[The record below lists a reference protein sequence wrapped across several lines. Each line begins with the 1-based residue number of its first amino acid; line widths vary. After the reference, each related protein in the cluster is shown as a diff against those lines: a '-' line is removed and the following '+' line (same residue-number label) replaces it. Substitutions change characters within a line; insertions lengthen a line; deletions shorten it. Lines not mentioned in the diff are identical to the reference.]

1 MYGLNRSLGV
11 TVHSIDEKILRPL
24 KSVASE
30 IYSYAA
36 FNVTASGEF
45 SSKRSGEGLSRI
57 ADDQQDLL
65 PGFQIQLVDQDD
77 FDAGFKLTDV
87 LIFGDHYQDDGGSV
101 LNMMRALHALK
112 SCYGSIPLHAR
123 QSFPT
128 IFVRPDLDIIDDL
141 DIVLDAS
148 VDNEADPLGIVPT
161 SSTTLTL
168 SIGDALA
175 GVLMSIKGFNKNDFA
190 RYHPSGSLGKR
201 LLLTVENIMQQI
213 SNVAVVNMTDKL
225 RKVVIAMTE
234 KPNGAAIVKCKNDE
248 FGLITDGDL
257 RRCLAEG
264 EDIDLLD
271 AEKIMTNDPVS
282 ISSNSSVDN
291 ALKLMEDRRSQIS
304 VLPVVSIENG
314 ECLGLIR
321 LHDIY
326 QTRLL

>member
-1 MYGLNRSLGV
+1 MSN
-11 TVHSIDEKILRPL
+11 
-24 KSVASE
+24 
-30 IYSYAA
+30 
-36 FNVTASGEF
+36 
-45 SSKRSGEGLSRI
+45 
-57 ADDQQDLL
+57 QDLKIIAASIL
-65 PGFQIQLVDQDD
+65 KTEANELLQAADRTSESIVD
-77 FDAGFKLTDV
+77 AAKLIDNHNGKV
-87 LIFGDHYQDDGGSV
+87 MICGLGKSGLIAQKIAATFCSV
-101 LNMMRALHALK
+101 GRKAVFLHAVDALHGDLGIFEA
-112 SCYGSIPLHAR
+112 GD
-123 QSFPT
+123 PT
-128 IFVRPDLDIIDDL
+128 IVISKSGSTEEIVRLIPILKEFESPLIGIVGNMNSSIIDDL

-148 VDNEADPLGIVPT
+148 VDSEADPLGIVPT

-201 LLLTVENIMQQI
+201 LLLTVENIMQRI

-271 AEKIMTNDPVS
+271 AEKIMTTDPVS

-304 VLPVVSIENG
+304 VLPVVSEENG

>member
-1 MYGLNRSLGV
+1 MSN
-11 TVHSIDEKILRPL
+11 
-24 KSVASE
+24 
-30 IYSYAA
+30 
-36 FNVTASGEF
+36 
-45 SSKRSGEGLSRI
+45 
-57 ADDQQDLL
+57 QDLKIIAASIL
-65 PGFQIQLVDQDD
+65 KTEANELLQAADRVSESIVD
-77 FDAGFKLTDV
+77 AAKLIDNHNGKV
-87 LIFGDHYQDDGGSV
+87 MICGLGKSGLIAQKIAATFCSV
-101 LNMMRALHALK
+101 GRKAVFLHAVDALHGDLGIFEA
-112 SCYGSIPLHAR
+112 GD
-123 QSFPT
+123 PT
-128 IFVRPDLDIIDDL
+128 IVISKSGSTEEIVRLIPILKEFESPLIGIVGNMNSSIIDDL

-175 GVLMSIKGFNKNDFA
+175 GVLMSVKGFNKNDFA
-190 RYHPSGSLGKR
+190 RFHPSGSLGKR
-201 LLLTVENIMQQI
+201 LLLTVENIMQHI

-234 KPNGAAIVKCKNDE
+234 KPNGAAIVKCKNDG

-271 AEKIMTNDPVS
+271 AEKIMTTDPVS

>member
-1 MYGLNRSLGV
+1 MSN
-11 TVHSIDEKILRPL
+11 
-24 KSVASE
+24 
-30 IYSYAA
+30 
-36 FNVTASGEF
+36 
-45 SSKRSGEGLSRI
+45 
-57 ADDQQDLL
+57 QDLKIIAASIL
-65 PGFQIQLVDQDD
+65 KTEANELLQAADRTSESIVD
-77 FDAGFKLTDV
+77 AAKLIDNHNGKV
-87 LIFGDHYQDDGGSV
+87 MICGLGKSGLIAQKIAATFCSV
-101 LNMMRALHALK
+101 GRKAVFLHAVDALHGDLGIFEA
-112 SCYGSIPLHAR
+112 GD
-123 QSFPT
+123 PT
-128 IFVRPDLDIIDDL
+128 IVISKSGSTEEIVRLIPILKEFESPLIGIVGNMNSSIIDDL
-141 DIVLDAS
+141 DIAIDAS

-201 LLLTVENIMQQI
+201 LLLTVENIMQRI

-234 KPNGAAIVKCKNDE
+234 KPNGAAIVKCKNDG

-271 AEKIMTNDPVS
+271 AQKIMTTDPVS

-304 VLPVVSIENG
+304 VLPVVSEENG

>member
-1 MYGLNRSLGV
+1 MSN
-11 TVHSIDEKILRPL
+11 
-24 KSVASE
+24 
-30 IYSYAA
+30 
-36 FNVTASGEF
+36 
-45 SSKRSGEGLSRI
+45 
-57 ADDQQDLL
+57 QDLKIIAASIL
-65 PGFQIQLVDQDD
+65 KTEANELLQAANRVSESIVDAAKLIDNHNGKVMICGLGKSGLIAQKIAATFCSVGRKAVFLHAVDALHGD
-77 FDAGFKLTDV
+77 LGIFDAGD
-87 LIFGDHYQDDGGSV
+87 
-101 LNMMRALHALK
+101 
-112 SCYGSIPLHAR
+112 
-123 QSFPT
+123 PT
-128 IFVRPDLDIIDDL
+128 IVISKSGSTEEIVRLIPILKEFESPLIGIVGNMNSSIIDDL

-175 GVLMSIKGFNKNDFA
+175 GVLMSVKGFNKNDFA
-190 RYHPSGSLGKR
+190 RYHPSGTLGKR
-201 LLLTVENIMQQI
+201 LLLTVENIMQHI

-234 KPNGAAIVKCKNDE
+234 KPNGAAIVKCKNDG

-264 EDIDLLD
+264 EDIDRLD
-271 AEKIMTNDPVS
+271 AERIMTTDPVS
-282 ISSNSSVDN
+282 ISSNSSIDN

-304 VLPVVSIENG
+304 VLPVVSEENG

>member
-1 MYGLNRSLGV
+1 MICGLGKSGLIAQKIAA
-11 TVHSIDEKILRPL
+11 TFCSIGRKAVFLH
-24 KSVASE
+24 A
-30 IYSYAA
+30 
-36 FNVTASGEF
+36 
-45 SSKRSGEGLSRI
+45 
-57 ADDQQDLL
+57 
-65 PGFQIQLVDQDD
+65 VD
-77 FDAGFKLTDV
+77 
-87 LIFGDHYQDDGGSV
+87 
-101 LNMMRALHALK
+101 ALHGDLGIFEA
-112 SCYGSIPLHAR
+112 GD
-123 QSFPT
+123 PT
-128 IFVRPDLDIIDDL
+128 IVISKSGSTEEIVRLIPILKEFESPLIGIVGNMNSSIIDDL
-141 DIVLDAS
+141 NIVLDAS

-175 GVLMSIKGFNKNDFA
+175 GVLMSVKGFNKNDFA
-190 RYHPSGSLGKR
+190 RFHPSGSLGKR
-201 LLLTVENIMQQI
+201 LLLTVENIMQHI

-234 KPNGAAIVKCKNDE
+234 KPNGAAIVKCKNDG

-271 AEKIMTNDPVS
+271 AERIMTTDPVS

-291 ALKLMEDRRSQIS
+291 ALKLMEDRTSQIS
-304 VLPVVSIENG
+304 VLPVVSEENG

>member
-1 MYGLNRSLGV
+1 MSN
-11 TVHSIDEKILRPL
+11 
-24 KSVASE
+24 
-30 IYSYAA
+30 
-36 FNVTASGEF
+36 
-45 SSKRSGEGLSRI
+45 
-57 ADDQQDLL
+57 QDLKIIAASIFKTEANEL
-65 PGFQIQLVDQDD
+65 LQAADRVSESIVD
-77 FDAGFKLTDV
+77 AAKLIDNHNGKV
-87 LIFGDHYQDDGGSV
+87 MICGLGKSGLIAQKIAATFCSV
-101 LNMMRALHALK
+101 GRKAVFLHAVDALHGDLGIFEA
-112 SCYGSIPLHAR
+112 GD
-123 QSFPT
+123 PT
-128 IFVRPDLDIIDDL
+128 IVISKSGSTEEIVRLIPILKEFESPLIGIVGNMNSSIIDDL

-175 GVLMSIKGFNKNDFA
+175 GVLMSVKGFNKNDFA
-190 RYHPSGSLGKR
+190 RFHPSGSLGKR
-201 LLLTVENIMQQI
+201 LLLTVEKIMQHI

-234 KPNGAAIVKCKNDE
+234 KPNGAAIVKCKNDG

-271 AEKIMTNDPVS
+271 AERIMTTDPVS
-282 ISSNSSVDN
+282 ISPNSSVDS

-304 VLPVVSIENG
+304 VLPVVSEENG

>member
-1 MYGLNRSLGV
+1 MSN
-11 TVHSIDEKILRPL
+11 
-24 KSVASE
+24 
-30 IYSYAA
+30 
-36 FNVTASGEF
+36 
-45 SSKRSGEGLSRI
+45 
-57 ADDQQDLL
+57 QDLKIIAASIL
-65 PGFQIQLVDQDD
+65 KTEANELLQAADRVSESIVD
-77 FDAGFKLTDV
+77 AAKLIDNHNGKV
-87 LIFGDHYQDDGGSV
+87 MICGLGKSGLIAQKIAATFCSIGRKAVFLHAVD
-101 LNMMRALHALK
+101 ALHGDLGIFEA
-112 SCYGSIPLHAR
+112 GD
-123 QSFPT
+123 PT
-128 IFVRPDLDIIDDL
+128 IVISKSGSTEEIVRLIPILKEFESPLIGIVGNMNSSIIDDL

-175 GVLMSIKGFNKNDFA
+175 GVLMSVKGFNKNDFA

-201 LLLTVENIMQQI
+201 LLLTVENIMQHI

-234 KPNGAAIVKCKNDE
+234 KPNGAAIVKCKNDG

-271 AEKIMTNDPVS
+271 AERIMTTDPVS

-304 VLPVVSIENG
+304 VLPVVSEENG

>member
-1 MYGLNRSLGV
+1 MSN
-11 TVHSIDEKILRPL
+11 
-24 KSVASE
+24 
-30 IYSYAA
+30 
-36 FNVTASGEF
+36 
-45 SSKRSGEGLSRI
+45 
-57 ADDQQDLL
+57 QDLKIIAASIL
-65 PGFQIQLVDQDD
+65 KTEANELLQAADRTSESIVD
-77 FDAGFKLTDV
+77 AAKLIDNHNGKV
-87 LIFGDHYQDDGGSV
+87 MICGLGKSGLIAQKIAATFCSV
-101 LNMMRALHALK
+101 GRKAVFLHAVDALHGDLGIFEA
-112 SCYGSIPLHAR
+112 GD
-123 QSFPT
+123 PT
-128 IFVRPDLDIIDDL
+128 IVISKSGSTEEIVRLIPILKEFESPLIGIVGNMNSSIIDDL

-148 VDNEADPLGIVPT
+148 VDSEADPLGIVPT

-271 AEKIMTNDPVS
+271 AEKIMTTDPVS

-304 VLPVVSIENG
+304 VLPVVSEENG

>member
-1 MYGLNRSLGV
+1 MSN
-11 TVHSIDEKILRPL
+11 
-24 KSVASE
+24 
-30 IYSYAA
+30 
-36 FNVTASGEF
+36 
-45 SSKRSGEGLSRI
+45 
-57 ADDQQDLL
+57 QDLKIIAASIL
-65 PGFQIQLVDQDD
+65 KTEANELLQAADRVSESIVD
-77 FDAGFKLTDV
+77 AAKLIDNHNGKV
-87 LIFGDHYQDDGGSV
+87 MICGLGKSGLIAQKIAATFCSIGRKAVFLHAVD
-101 LNMMRALHALK
+101 ALHGDLGIFEA
-112 SCYGSIPLHAR
+112 GD
-123 QSFPT
+123 PT
-128 IFVRPDLDIIDDL
+128 IVISKSGSTEEIVRLIPILKEFESPLIGIVGNMNSSIIDDL

-175 GVLMSIKGFNKNDFA
+175 GVLMSVKGFNKNDFA
-190 RYHPSGSLGKR
+190 RFHPSGSLGKR
-201 LLLTVENIMQQI
+201 LLLTVENIMQHI

-234 KPNGAAIVKCKNDE
+234 KPNGAAIVKCKNDG

-271 AEKIMTNDPVS
+271 AERIMTTDPVS

-304 VLPVVSIENG
+304 VLPVVSEENG

>member
-1 MYGLNRSLGV
+1 MSN
-11 TVHSIDEKILRPL
+11 
-24 KSVASE
+24 
-30 IYSYAA
+30 
-36 FNVTASGEF
+36 
-45 SSKRSGEGLSRI
+45 
-57 ADDQQDLL
+57 QDLKIIAASIL
-65 PGFQIQLVDQDD
+65 KTEANELLQAADRVSESIVD
-77 FDAGFKLTDV
+77 AAKLIDNHNGKV
-87 LIFGDHYQDDGGSV
+87 MICGLGKSGLIAQKIAATFCSIGRKAVFLHAVD
-101 LNMMRALHALK
+101 ALHGDLGIFEA
-112 SCYGSIPLHAR
+112 GD
-123 QSFPT
+123 PT
-128 IFVRPDLDIIDDL
+128 IVISKSGSTEEIVRLIPILKEFESPLIGIVGNMNSSIIDDL

-175 GVLMSIKGFNKNDFA
+175 GVLMSVKGFNKNDFA
-190 RYHPSGSLGKR
+190 RYHPSGSLVKR
-201 LLLTVENIMQQI
+201 VILTVVNIMQRI

-234 KPNGAAIVKCKNDE
+234 KPNGAAIVKCKNDG

-271 AEKIMTNDPVS
+271 AERIMTTDPVS
-282 ISSNSSVDN
+282 ISSNSSVDS

-304 VLPVVSIENG
+304 VLPVVSEENG

-326 QTRLL
+326 QTKLL

>member
-1 MYGLNRSLGV
+1 MSN
-11 TVHSIDEKILRPL
+11 
-24 KSVASE
+24 
-30 IYSYAA
+30 
-36 FNVTASGEF
+36 
-45 SSKRSGEGLSRI
+45 
-57 ADDQQDLL
+57 QDLKIIAASIL
-65 PGFQIQLVDQDD
+65 KTEANELLQAADRVSESIVDAAKLIDNHNGKVMICGLGKSGLIAQKIAATFCSVGRKAVFLHAVDALHGD
-77 FDAGFKLTDV
+77 LGIFDAGD
-87 LIFGDHYQDDGGSV
+87 
-101 LNMMRALHALK
+101 
-112 SCYGSIPLHAR
+112 
-123 QSFPT
+123 PT
-128 IFVRPDLDIIDDL
+128 IVISKSGSTEEIVRLIPILKEFESPLIGIVGNMNSSIIDDL

-175 GVLMSIKGFNKNDFA
+175 GVLMSVKGFNKNDFA

-201 LLLTVENIMQQI
+201 LLLTVENIMQHI

-234 KPNGAAIVKCKNDE
+234 KPNGAAIVKCKNDG

-271 AEKIMTNDPVS
+271 AEKIMTTDPVS

-304 VLPVVSIENG
+304 VLPVVSEENG

>member
-1 MYGLNRSLGV
+1 MSN
-11 TVHSIDEKILRPL
+11 
-24 KSVASE
+24 
-30 IYSYAA
+30 
-36 FNVTASGEF
+36 
-45 SSKRSGEGLSRI
+45 
-57 ADDQQDLL
+57 QDLKIIAASIL
-65 PGFQIQLVDQDD
+65 KTEANELLQAADRVSESIVD
-77 FDAGFKLTDV
+77 AAKLIDNHNGKV
-87 LIFGDHYQDDGGSV
+87 MICGLGKSGLIAQKIAATFCSIGRKAVFLHAVD
-101 LNMMRALHALK
+101 ALHGDLGIFEA
-112 SCYGSIPLHAR
+112 GD
-123 QSFPT
+123 PT
-128 IFVRPDLDIIDDL
+128 IVISKSGSTEEIVRLIPILKEFESPLIGIVGNMNSSIIDDL

-175 GVLMSIKGFNKNDFA
+175 GVLMSVKGFNKNDFA
-190 RYHPSGSLGKR
+190 RFHPSGSLGKR
-201 LLLTVENIMQQI
+201 LLLTVENIMQHI

-234 KPNGAAIVKCKNDE
+234 KPNGAAIVKCKNDG

-271 AEKIMTNDPVS
+271 AERIMTTDPVS

>member
-1 MYGLNRSLGV
+1 MSN
-11 TVHSIDEKILRPL
+11 
-24 KSVASE
+24 
-30 IYSYAA
+30 
-36 FNVTASGEF
+36 
-45 SSKRSGEGLSRI
+45 
-57 ADDQQDLL
+57 QDLKIIAASIL
-65 PGFQIQLVDQDD
+65 KTEANELLQAADRVSESIVD
-77 FDAGFKLTDV
+77 AAKLIDNHNGKV
-87 LIFGDHYQDDGGSV
+87 MICGLGKSGLIAQKIAATFCSIGRKAVFLHAVD
-101 LNMMRALHALK
+101 ALHGDLGIFEA
-112 SCYGSIPLHAR
+112 GD
-123 QSFPT
+123 PT
-128 IFVRPDLDIIDDL
+128 IVISKSGSTEEIVRLIPILKEFESPLIGIVGNMNSSIIDDL

-175 GVLMSIKGFNKNDFA
+175 GVLMSVKGFNKNDFA

-201 LLLTVENIMQQI
+201 LLLTVENIMQHI

-234 KPNGAAIVKCKNDE
+234 KPNGAAIVKCKNDG

-271 AEKIMTNDPVS
+271 AEKIMTTDPVS

-304 VLPVVSIENG
+304 VLPVVSEENG

>member
-1 MYGLNRSLGV
+1 MN
-11 TVHSIDEKILRPL
+11 
-24 KSVASE
+24 
-30 IYSYAA
+30 
-36 FNVTASGEF
+36 
-45 SSKRSGEGLSRI
+45 SS
-57 ADDQQDLL
+57 
-65 PGFQIQLVDQDD
+65 
-77 FDAGFKLTDV
+77 
-87 LIFGDHYQDDGGSV
+87 
-101 LNMMRALHALK
+101 
-112 SCYGSIPLHAR
+112 
-123 QSFPT
+123 
-128 IFVRPDLDIIDDL
+128 IIDDL

-175 GVLMSIKGFNKNDFA
+175 GVLMSVKGFNKNDFA

-201 LLLTVENIMQQI
+201 LLLTVENIMQHI
-213 SNVAVVNMTDKL
+213 SDVAVVNKSDKL

-234 KPNGAAIVKCKNDE
+234 KPNGAAIVKCNDG

-264 EDIDLLD
+264 EDIDMLD
-271 AEKIMTNDPVS
+271 AEKIMTTDPIS

-291 ALKLMEDRRSQIS
+291 ALKLMEDRSSQIS
-304 VLPVVSIENG
+304 VLPVVSEENG

>member
-1 MYGLNRSLGV
+1 MSNHDLKIIAASILKTEANELLQAADRVSESIVDAAKLIDNHNGKVMICGLGKSGL
-11 TVHSIDEKILRPL
+11 IAQKIAATFC
-24 KSVASE
+24 SVGRKAVFLH
-30 IYSYAA
+30 A
-36 FNVTASGEF
+36 
-45 SSKRSGEGLSRI
+45 
-57 ADDQQDLL
+57 
-65 PGFQIQLVDQDD
+65 VD
-77 FDAGFKLTDV
+77 
-87 LIFGDHYQDDGGSV
+87 
-101 LNMMRALHALK
+101 ALHGDLGIFEA
-112 SCYGSIPLHAR
+112 GD
-123 QSFPT
+123 PT
-128 IFVRPDLDIIDDL
+128 IVISKSGSTEEIVRLIPILKEFESPLIGIVGNMNSSIIDDL

-175 GVLMSIKGFNKNDFA
+175 GVLMSVKGFNKNDFA
-190 RYHPSGSLGKR
+190 RFHPSGSLGKR
-201 LLLTVENIMQQI
+201 LLLTVENIMQHI

-234 KPNGAAIVKCKNDE
+234 KPNGAAIVKCKNDG

-271 AEKIMTNDPVS
+271 AERIMTTDPVS
-282 ISSNSSVDN
+282 ISSNSSVDS

-304 VLPVVSIENG
+304 VLPVISIENG

>member
-1 MYGLNRSLGV
+1 MSN
-11 TVHSIDEKILRPL
+11 
-24 KSVASE
+24 
-30 IYSYAA
+30 
-36 FNVTASGEF
+36 
-45 SSKRSGEGLSRI
+45 
-57 ADDQQDLL
+57 QDLKIIAASIL
-65 PGFQIQLVDQDD
+65 KTEANELLQAADRVSESIVDAAKLIDNHNGKVMICGLGKSGLIAQKIAATFCSVGRKAVFLHAVDALHGD
-77 FDAGFKLTDV
+77 LGIFDAGD
-87 LIFGDHYQDDGGSV
+87 
-101 LNMMRALHALK
+101 
-112 SCYGSIPLHAR
+112 
-123 QSFPT
+123 PT
-128 IFVRPDLDIIDDL
+128 IVISKSGSTEEILRLIPILKEFESPLIGIVGNMNSSIIDDL

-175 GVLMSIKGFNKNDFA
+175 GVLMSVKGFNKNDFA
-190 RYHPSGSLGKR
+190 RFHPSGSLGKR
-201 LLLTVENIMQQI
+201 LLLTVENIMQHI
-213 SNVAVVNMTDKL
+213 SNVAVVNTTDKL

-234 KPNGAAIVKCKNDE
+234 KPNGAAIVKCKNDG

-271 AEKIMTNDPVS
+271 AGKIMTTDPIS

>member
-1 MYGLNRSLGV
+1 MSN
-11 TVHSIDEKILRPL
+11 
-24 KSVASE
+24 
-30 IYSYAA
+30 
-36 FNVTASGEF
+36 
-45 SSKRSGEGLSRI
+45 
-57 ADDQQDLL
+57 QDLKIIAASIL
-65 PGFQIQLVDQDD
+65 KTEANELLQAADRVSESIVD
-77 FDAGFKLTDV
+77 AAR
-87 LIFGDHYQDDGGSV
+87 LIDNHNGKVMICGLGKSGLIAQKIAATFCSV
-101 LNMMRALHALK
+101 GRKAVFLHAVDALHGDLGIFEA
-112 SCYGSIPLHAR
+112 GD
-123 QSFPT
+123 PT
-128 IFVRPDLDIIDDL
+128 IVISKSGSTEEIVRLIPILKEFESPLIGIVGNMNSSIIDDL

-175 GVLMSIKGFNKNDFA
+175 GVLMSVKGFNKNDFA

-201 LLLTVENIMQQI
+201 LLLTVENIMQHI

-234 KPNGAAIVKCKNDE
+234 KPNGAAIVKCNDG

-271 AEKIMTNDPVS
+271 AERIMTTDPVS

-304 VLPVVSIENG
+304 VLPVVSEENG

>member
-1 MYGLNRSLGV
+1 MSN
-11 TVHSIDEKILRPL
+11 
-24 KSVASE
+24 
-30 IYSYAA
+30 
-36 FNVTASGEF
+36 
-45 SSKRSGEGLSRI
+45 
-57 ADDQQDLL
+57 QDLKIIAASIL
-65 PGFQIQLVDQDD
+65 KTEANELLQAADRVSESIVD
-77 FDAGFKLTDV
+77 AAKLIDNHNGKV
-87 LIFGDHYQDDGGSV
+87 MICGLGKSGLIAQKIAATFCSV
-101 LNMMRALHALK
+101 GRKAVFLHAVDALHGDL
-112 SCYGSIPLHAR
+112 GI
-123 QSFPT
+123 FEVGDPT
-128 IFVRPDLDIIDDL
+128 IVISKSGSTEEIVRLIPILKEFESPLIGIVGNMNSSIIDDL

-175 GVLMSIKGFNKNDFA
+175 GVLMSVKGFNKNDFA

-201 LLLTVENIMQQI
+201 LLLTVENIMQHI

-234 KPNGAAIVKCKNDE
+234 KPNGAAIVKCKNDG

-271 AEKIMTNDPVS
+271 AQKIMTTDPVS

-304 VLPVVSIENG
+304 VLPVVSEENG

>member
-1 MYGLNRSLGV
+1 MSNHDLKIIAASILKTEANELLQAADRVSESIVDAAKLIDNHNGKVMICGLGKSGLIAQKIAA
-11 TVHSIDEKILRPL
+11 TFCSIGRKAVFLH
-24 KSVASE
+24 A
-30 IYSYAA
+30 
-36 FNVTASGEF
+36 
-45 SSKRSGEGLSRI
+45 
-57 ADDQQDLL
+57 
-65 PGFQIQLVDQDD
+65 VD
-77 FDAGFKLTDV
+77 
-87 LIFGDHYQDDGGSV
+87 
-101 LNMMRALHALK
+101 ALHGDLGIFEA
-112 SCYGSIPLHAR
+112 GD
-123 QSFPT
+123 PT
-128 IFVRPDLDIIDDL
+128 ILISKSGSTEEIVRLIPILKEFESPLIGIVGNMNSSIIDDL

-175 GVLMSIKGFNKNDFA
+175 GVLMSVKGFNKNDFA
-190 RYHPSGSLGKR
+190 RFHPSGSLGKR
-201 LLLTVENIMQQI
+201 LLLTVENIMQHI

-234 KPNGAAIVKCKNDE
+234 KPNGAAIVKCKNDG

-271 AEKIMTNDPVS
+271 AGKIMTTDPIS

-304 VLPVVSIENG
+304 VLPVVSEENG

>member
-1 MYGLNRSLGV
+1 MSNHDLKIIAASILKTEANELLQAADRVSESIVDAAKLIDNHNGKVMICGLGKSGLIAQKIAATFCSVGRKAVFLHAVDALHGDLG
-11 TVHSIDEKILRPL
+11 I
-24 KSVASE
+24 
-30 IYSYAA
+30 
-36 FNVTASGEF
+36 
-45 SSKRSGEGLSRI
+45 
-57 ADDQQDLL
+57 
-65 PGFQIQLVDQDD
+65 
-77 FDAGFKLTDV
+77 FDAGD
-87 LIFGDHYQDDGGSV
+87 
-101 LNMMRALHALK
+101 
-112 SCYGSIPLHAR
+112 
-123 QSFPT
+123 PT
-128 IFVRPDLDIIDDL
+128 IVISKSGSTEEIVRLIPILKEFESPLIGIVGNMNSSIIDDL

-175 GVLMSIKGFNKNDFA
+175 GVLMSVKGFNKNDFA
-190 RYHPSGSLGKR
+190 RYHPSGTLGKR
-201 LLLTVENIMQQI
+201 LILTVENIMQRI

-234 KPNGAAIVKCKNDE
+234 KPNGAAIVKCKNDG

-271 AEKIMTNDPVS
+271 AERIMTTDPVS

-304 VLPVVSIENG
+304 VLPVVSEENG

>member
-1 MYGLNRSLGV
+1 MSNQHLKIIAASILKTEANELLQAADRVSESIVDAAKLIDNHNGKVMICGLGKSGLIAQKIAA
-11 TVHSIDEKILRPL
+11 TFCSIGRKAVFLH
-24 KSVASE
+24 A
-30 IYSYAA
+30 
-36 FNVTASGEF
+36 
-45 SSKRSGEGLSRI
+45 
-57 ADDQQDLL
+57 
-65 PGFQIQLVDQDD
+65 VD
-77 FDAGFKLTDV
+77 
-87 LIFGDHYQDDGGSV
+87 
-101 LNMMRALHALK
+101 ALHGDLGIFEA
-112 SCYGSIPLHAR
+112 GD
-123 QSFPT
+123 PT
-128 IFVRPDLDIIDDL
+128 ILISKSGSTEEIVRLIPILKEFESPLIGIVGNMNSSIIDDL

-175 GVLMSIKGFNKNDFA
+175 GVLMSVKGFNKNDFA
-190 RYHPSGSLGKR
+190 RFHPSGSLGKR
-201 LLLTVENIMQQI
+201 LLLTVENIMQHI

-234 KPNGAAIVKCKNDE
+234 KPNGAAIVKCNDG

-271 AEKIMTNDPVS
+271 AKKIMTTDPVS
-282 ISSNSSVDN
+282 ISSNSSVDS

-304 VLPVVSIENG
+304 VLPVVSEENG

>member
-1 MYGLNRSLGV
+1 MSN
-11 TVHSIDEKILRPL
+11 
-24 KSVASE
+24 
-30 IYSYAA
+30 
-36 FNVTASGEF
+36 
-45 SSKRSGEGLSRI
+45 
-57 ADDQQDLL
+57 QDLKIIAASIL
-65 PGFQIQLVDQDD
+65 KTEANELLQAADRISESIVDAAKLIDNHNGKVMICGLGKSGLIAQKIAATFCSVGRKAVFLHAVDALHGD
-77 FDAGFKLTDV
+77 LGIFDAGD
-87 LIFGDHYQDDGGSV
+87 
-101 LNMMRALHALK
+101 
-112 SCYGSIPLHAR
+112 
-123 QSFPT
+123 PT
-128 IFVRPDLDIIDDL
+128 IVISKSGSTEEILRLIPILKEFESPLIGIVGNMNSSIINDL

-175 GVLMSIKGFNKNDFA
+175 GVLMSVKGFNKNDFA
-190 RYHPSGSLGKR
+190 RYHPSGTLGKR
-201 LLLTVENIMQQI
+201 LILTVENIMQRI

-234 KPNGAAIVKCKNDE
+234 KPNGAAIVKCKNDG

-271 AEKIMTNDPVS
+271 AERIMTTDPVS

-304 VLPVVSIENG
+304 VLPVVSEENG

>member
-1 MYGLNRSLGV
+1 MSN
-11 TVHSIDEKILRPL
+11 
-24 KSVASE
+24 
-30 IYSYAA
+30 
-36 FNVTASGEF
+36 
-45 SSKRSGEGLSRI
+45 
-57 ADDQQDLL
+57 QDLKIIAASIL
-65 PGFQIQLVDQDD
+65 KTEANELLQAADRVSESIVD
-77 FDAGFKLTDV
+77 AAKLIDNHNGKV
-87 LIFGDHYQDDGGSV
+87 MICGLGKSGLIAQKIAATFCSV
-101 LNMMRALHALK
+101 GRKAVFLHAVDALHGDLGIFEA
-112 SCYGSIPLHAR
+112 GD
-123 QSFPT
+123 PT
-128 IFVRPDLDIIDDL
+128 IVISKSGSTEEIVRLIPILKEFESPLIGIVGNMNSSIIDDL

-175 GVLMSIKGFNKNDFA
+175 GVLMSVKGFNKNDFA

-234 KPNGAAIVKCKNDE
+234 KPNGAAIVKCKNDG

-271 AEKIMTNDPVS
+271 AEKIMTTDPVS

-304 VLPVVSIENG
+304 VLPVVSEENG

>member
-1 MYGLNRSLGV
+1 MSNQHLKIIAASILKTEANELLQAADRVSESIVDAAKLIDNHNGKVMICGLGKSGL
-11 TVHSIDEKILRPL
+11 IAQKIAATFC
-24 KSVASE
+24 SVGRKAVFLH
-30 IYSYAA
+30 A
-36 FNVTASGEF
+36 
-45 SSKRSGEGLSRI
+45 
-57 ADDQQDLL
+57 
-65 PGFQIQLVDQDD
+65 VD
-77 FDAGFKLTDV
+77 
-87 LIFGDHYQDDGGSV
+87 
-101 LNMMRALHALK
+101 ALHGDLGIFEA
-112 SCYGSIPLHAR
+112 GD
-123 QSFPT
+123 PT
-128 IFVRPDLDIIDDL
+128 IVISKSGSTEEIVRLIPILKEFESPLIGIVGNMNSAIINDL

-175 GVLMSIKGFNKNDFA
+175 GVLMSVKGFNKNDFA
-190 RYHPSGSLGKR
+190 RFHPSGSLGKR
-201 LLLTVENIMQQI
+201 LLLTVENIMQHI

-234 KPNGAAIVKCKNDE
+234 KPNGAAIVKCKNDG

-271 AEKIMTNDPVS
+271 AERIMTTDPVS

-304 VLPVVSIENG
+304 VLPVVSEENG

>member
-1 MYGLNRSLGV
+1 MSN
-11 TVHSIDEKILRPL
+11 
-24 KSVASE
+24 
-30 IYSYAA
+30 
-36 FNVTASGEF
+36 
-45 SSKRSGEGLSRI
+45 
-57 ADDQQDLL
+57 QDLKIIAASIL
-65 PGFQIQLVDQDD
+65 KTEANELLQAADRVSESIVD
-77 FDAGFKLTDV
+77 AAKLIDNHNGKV
-87 LIFGDHYQDDGGSV
+87 MICGLGKSGLIAQKIAATFCSV
-101 LNMMRALHALK
+101 GRKAVFLHAVDALHGDLGIFEA
-112 SCYGSIPLHAR
+112 GD
-123 QSFPT
+123 PT
-128 IFVRPDLDIIDDL
+128 ILISKSGSTEEIVRLIPILKEFESPLIGIVGNMNSSIIDDL

-175 GVLMSIKGFNKNDFA
+175 GVLMSVKGFNKNDFA
-190 RYHPSGSLGKR
+190 RFHPSGSLGKR
-201 LLLTVENIMQQI
+201 LLLTVENIMQHI

-234 KPNGAAIVKCKNDE
+234 KPNGAAIVKCKNDG

-271 AEKIMTNDPVS
+271 AERIMTTDPVS
-282 ISSNSSVDN
+282 ISSNSSVDS

-304 VLPVVSIENG
+304 VLPVVSEENG

>member
-1 MYGLNRSLGV
+1 MSN
-11 TVHSIDEKILRPL
+11 
-24 KSVASE
+24 
-30 IYSYAA
+30 
-36 FNVTASGEF
+36 
-45 SSKRSGEGLSRI
+45 
-57 ADDQQDLL
+57 QDLKIIAASIL
-65 PGFQIQLVDQDD
+65 KTEANELLQAADRTSESIVD
-77 FDAGFKLTDV
+77 AAKLIDNHNGKV
-87 LIFGDHYQDDGGSV
+87 MICGLGKSGLIAQKIAATFCSIGRKAVFLHAVD
-101 LNMMRALHALK
+101 ALHGDLGIFEA
-112 SCYGSIPLHAR
+112 GD
-123 QSFPT
+123 PT
-128 IFVRPDLDIIDDL
+128 IVISKSGSTEEIVRLIPILKEFESPLIGIVGNMNSSIIDDL

-201 LLLTVENIMQQI
+201 LLLTVENIMQRI

-271 AEKIMTNDPVS
+271 AEKIMTTDPVS

-304 VLPVVSIENG
+304 VLPVVSEENG

>member
-1 MYGLNRSLGV
+1 MSN
-11 TVHSIDEKILRPL
+11 
-24 KSVASE
+24 
-30 IYSYAA
+30 
-36 FNVTASGEF
+36 
-45 SSKRSGEGLSRI
+45 
-57 ADDQQDLL
+57 QDLKIIAASIL
-65 PGFQIQLVDQDD
+65 KTEANELLQAADRVSESIVDAAKLIDNHNGKVMICGLGKSGLIAQKIAATFCSVGRKAVFLHAVDALHGD
-77 FDAGFKLTDV
+77 LGIFDAGD
-87 LIFGDHYQDDGGSV
+87 
-101 LNMMRALHALK
+101 
-112 SCYGSIPLHAR
+112 
-123 QSFPT
+123 PT
-128 IFVRPDLDIIDDL
+128 IVISKSGSTEEIVRLIPILKEFESPLIGIVGNMNSSIIDDL

-175 GVLMSIKGFNKNDFA
+175 GVLMSVKGFNKNDFA

-201 LLLTVENIMQQI
+201 LLLTVENIMQRI

-234 KPNGAAIVKCKNDE
+234 KPNGAAIVKCKNDK

-271 AEKIMTNDPVS
+271 AEKIMTTDPVS

-304 VLPVVSIENG
+304 VLPVVSEENG

>member
-1 MYGLNRSLGV
+1 MSN
-11 TVHSIDEKILRPL
+11 
-24 KSVASE
+24 
-30 IYSYAA
+30 
-36 FNVTASGEF
+36 
-45 SSKRSGEGLSRI
+45 
-57 ADDQQDLL
+57 QDLKIIAASIL
-65 PGFQIQLVDQDD
+65 KTEANELLQAADRVSESIVDAAKLIDNHNGKVMICGLGKSGLIAQKIAATFCSVGRKAVFLHAVDALHGD
-77 FDAGFKLTDV
+77 LGIFDAGD
-87 LIFGDHYQDDGGSV
+87 
-101 LNMMRALHALK
+101 
-112 SCYGSIPLHAR
+112 
-123 QSFPT
+123 PT
-128 IFVRPDLDIIDDL
+128 IVISKSGSTEEILRLIPILKEFESPLIGIVGNMNSSIINDL

-175 GVLMSIKGFNKNDFA
+175 GVLMSVKGFNKNDFA
-190 RYHPSGSLGKR
+190 RYHPSGTLGKR
-201 LLLTVENIMQQI
+201 LLLTVENIMQHI
-213 SNVAVVNMTDKL
+213 SNVAVVNTTDKL

-234 KPNGAAIVKCKNDE
+234 KPNGAAIVKCKNDG

-271 AEKIMTNDPVS
+271 AERIMTTDPVS

-304 VLPVVSIENG
+304 VLPVVSEENG

>member
-1 MYGLNRSLGV
+1 MSN
-11 TVHSIDEKILRPL
+11 
-24 KSVASE
+24 
-30 IYSYAA
+30 
-36 FNVTASGEF
+36 
-45 SSKRSGEGLSRI
+45 
-57 ADDQQDLL
+57 QDLKIIAASIL
-65 PGFQIQLVDQDD
+65 KTEANELLQAADRVSESIVD
-77 FDAGFKLTDV
+77 AAKLIDNHNGKV
-87 LIFGDHYQDDGGSV
+87 MICGLGKSGLIAQKIAATFCSV
-101 LNMMRALHALK
+101 GRKAVFLHAVDALHGDLGIFEA
-112 SCYGSIPLHAR
+112 GD
-123 QSFPT
+123 PT
-128 IFVRPDLDIIDDL
+128 IVISKSGSTEEIVRLIPILKEFESPLIGIVGNMNSSIIDDL

-175 GVLMSIKGFNKNDFA
+175 GVLMSVKGFNKNDFA

-201 LLLTVENIMQQI
+201 LLLTVEKIMQHI

-234 KPNGAAIVKCKNDE
+234 KPNGAAIVKCKNDG

-264 EDIDLLD
+264 EDIDLFD
-271 AEKIMTNDPVS
+271 AERIMTTDPVS
-282 ISSNSSVDN
+282 ISSSSSIDN
-291 ALKLMEDRRSQIS
+291 ALKLMEDRTSQIS
-304 VLPVVSIENG
+304 VLPVVSEENG

>member
-1 MYGLNRSLGV
+1 MSN
-11 TVHSIDEKILRPL
+11 
-24 KSVASE
+24 
-30 IYSYAA
+30 
-36 FNVTASGEF
+36 
-45 SSKRSGEGLSRI
+45 
-57 ADDQQDLL
+57 QDLKIIAASIL
-65 PGFQIQLVDQDD
+65 KTEANELLQAADRVSESIVD
-77 FDAGFKLTDV
+77 AAKLIDNHNGKV
-87 LIFGDHYQDDGGSV
+87 MICGLGKSGLIAQKIAATFCSV
-101 LNMMRALHALK
+101 GRKAVFLHAVDALHGDLGIFEA
-112 SCYGSIPLHAR
+112 GD
-123 QSFPT
+123 PT
-128 IFVRPDLDIIDDL
+128 IVISKSGSTEEIVRLIPILKEFESPLIGIVGNMNSSIIDDL

-175 GVLMSIKGFNKNDFA
+175 GVLMSVKGFNKNDFA

-234 KPNGAAIVKCKNDE
+234 KPNGAAIVKCKNDG

-271 AEKIMTNDPVS
+271 AQKIMTTDPVS

-304 VLPVVSIENG
+304 VLPVVSEENG

>member
-1 MYGLNRSLGV
+1 MSN
-11 TVHSIDEKILRPL
+11 
-24 KSVASE
+24 
-30 IYSYAA
+30 
-36 FNVTASGEF
+36 
-45 SSKRSGEGLSRI
+45 
-57 ADDQQDLL
+57 QDLKIIAASIL
-65 PGFQIQLVDQDD
+65 KTEANELLQAADRISESIVD
-77 FDAGFKLTDV
+77 AAKLIDNHNGKV
-87 LIFGDHYQDDGGSV
+87 MICGLGKSGLIAQKIAATFCSV
-101 LNMMRALHALK
+101 GRKAVFLHAVDALHGDLGIFEA
-112 SCYGSIPLHAR
+112 GD
-123 QSFPT
+123 PT
-128 IFVRPDLDIIDDL
+128 IVISKSGSTEEIVRLIPILKEFESPLIGIVGNMNSSIIDDL

-175 GVLMSIKGFNKNDFA
+175 GVLMSVKGFNKNDFA

-201 LLLTVENIMQQI
+201 LLLTVENIMQRI

-234 KPNGAAIVKCKNDE
+234 KPNGAAIVKCKNDG

-271 AEKIMTNDPVS
+271 AGKIMTTDPIS

-304 VLPVVSIENG
+304 VLPVVSEENG

>member
-1 MYGLNRSLGV
+1 MSN
-11 TVHSIDEKILRPL
+11 
-24 KSVASE
+24 
-30 IYSYAA
+30 
-36 FNVTASGEF
+36 
-45 SSKRSGEGLSRI
+45 
-57 ADDQQDLL
+57 QDLKIIAASIL
-65 PGFQIQLVDQDD
+65 KTEANELLQAADRVSESIVD
-77 FDAGFKLTDV
+77 AAKLIDNHNGKV
-87 LIFGDHYQDDGGSV
+87 MICGLGKSGLIAQKIAATFCSV
-101 LNMMRALHALK
+101 GRKAVFLHAVDALHGDLGIFEA
-112 SCYGSIPLHAR
+112 GD
-123 QSFPT
+123 PT
-128 IFVRPDLDIIDDL
+128 IVISKSGSTEEIVRLIPILKEFESPLIGIVGNMNSSIIDDL

-175 GVLMSIKGFNKNDFA
+175 GVLMSVKGFNKNDFA
-190 RYHPSGSLGKR
+190 RFHPSGSLGKR
-201 LLLTVENIMQQI
+201 LLLTVENIMQHI

-234 KPNGAAIVKCKNDE
+234 KPNGAAIVKCKNDG

-271 AEKIMTNDPVS
+271 AERIMTTDPVS

>member
-1 MYGLNRSLGV
+1 MSN
-11 TVHSIDEKILRPL
+11 
-24 KSVASE
+24 
-30 IYSYAA
+30 
-36 FNVTASGEF
+36 
-45 SSKRSGEGLSRI
+45 
-57 ADDQQDLL
+57 QDLKIIAASIL
-65 PGFQIQLVDQDD
+65 KTEANELLQAADRVSESIVD
-77 FDAGFKLTDV
+77 AAKLIDNHNGKV
-87 LIFGDHYQDDGGSV
+87 MICGLGKSGLIAQKIAATFCSIGRKAVFLHAVD
-101 LNMMRALHALK
+101 ALHGDLGIFEA
-112 SCYGSIPLHAR
+112 GD
-123 QSFPT
+123 PT
-128 IFVRPDLDIIDDL
+128 IVISKSGSTEEIVRLIPILKEFESPLIGIVGNMNSSIIDDL

-175 GVLMSIKGFNKNDFA
+175 GVLMSVKGFNKNDFA

-201 LLLTVENIMQQI
+201 LLLTVENIMQRI

-234 KPNGAAIVKCKNDE
+234 KPNGAAIVKCKNDG

-271 AEKIMTNDPVS
+271 AKRIMTTDPVS
-282 ISSNSSVDN
+282 ISSNSSVDS

>member
-1 MYGLNRSLGV
+1 MSN
-11 TVHSIDEKILRPL
+11 
-24 KSVASE
+24 
-30 IYSYAA
+30 
-36 FNVTASGEF
+36 
-45 SSKRSGEGLSRI
+45 
-57 ADDQQDLL
+57 QDLKIIAASIL
-65 PGFQIQLVDQDD
+65 KTEANELLQAADRVSESIVD
-77 FDAGFKLTDV
+77 AAKLIDNHNGKV
-87 LIFGDHYQDDGGSV
+87 MICGLGKSGLIAQKIAATFCSIGRKAVFLHAVD
-101 LNMMRALHALK
+101 ALHGDLGIFEA
-112 SCYGSIPLHAR
+112 GD
-123 QSFPT
+123 PT
-128 IFVRPDLDIIDDL
+128 IVISKSGSTEEIVRLIPILKEFESPLIGIVGNMNSSIIDDL

-175 GVLMSIKGFNKNDFA
+175 GVLMSVKGFNKNDFA
-190 RYHPSGSLGKR
+190 RFHPSGSLGKR
-201 LLLTVENIMQQI
+201 LLLTVENIMQHI

-234 KPNGAAIVKCKNDE
+234 KPNGAAIVKCKNDG

-271 AEKIMTNDPVS
+271 AERIMTTDPVS
-282 ISSNSSVDN
+282 ISSNSSVDS

-304 VLPVVSIENG
+304 VLPVVSEENG
-314 ECLGLIR
+314 EGVGRIIF
-321 LHDIY
+321 HDIY

>member
-1 MYGLNRSLGV
+1 MSNHDLKIIAASILKTEANELLQAADRVSESIVDAAKLIDNHNGKVMICGLGKSGLIAQKIAA
-11 TVHSIDEKILRPL
+11 TFCSIGRKAVFLH
-24 KSVASE
+24 A
-30 IYSYAA
+30 
-36 FNVTASGEF
+36 
-45 SSKRSGEGLSRI
+45 
-57 ADDQQDLL
+57 
-65 PGFQIQLVDQDD
+65 VD
-77 FDAGFKLTDV
+77 
-87 LIFGDHYQDDGGSV
+87 
-101 LNMMRALHALK
+101 ALHGDLGIFEA
-112 SCYGSIPLHAR
+112 GD
-123 QSFPT
+123 PT
-128 IFVRPDLDIIDDL
+128 IVISKSGSTEEIVRLIPILKEFESPLIGIVGNMNSSIIDDL

-175 GVLMSIKGFNKNDFA
+175 GVLMSVKGFNKNDFA
-190 RYHPSGSLGKR
+190 RFHPSGSLGKR
-201 LLLTVENIMQQI
+201 LLLTVENIMQHI

-234 KPNGAAIVKCKNDE
+234 KPNGAAIVKCKNDG

-271 AEKIMTNDPVS
+271 AEKIMTTDPVS

-304 VLPVVSIENG
+304 VLPVVSEENG

>member
-1 MYGLNRSLGV
+1 MSN
-11 TVHSIDEKILRPL
+11 
-24 KSVASE
+24 
-30 IYSYAA
+30 
-36 FNVTASGEF
+36 
-45 SSKRSGEGLSRI
+45 
-57 ADDQQDLL
+57 QDLKIIAASIL
-65 PGFQIQLVDQDD
+65 KTEANELLQAADRTSESIVDAAKLIDNHNGKVMICGLGKSGLIAQKIAATFCSVGRKAVFLHAVDALHGD
-77 FDAGFKLTDV
+77 LGIFDAGD
-87 LIFGDHYQDDGGSV
+87 
-101 LNMMRALHALK
+101 
-112 SCYGSIPLHAR
+112 
-123 QSFPT
+123 PT
-128 IFVRPDLDIIDDL
+128 IVISKSGSTEEIVRLIPILKEFQSPLIGIVGNMNSSIIDDL

-175 GVLMSIKGFNKNDFA
+175 GVLMSVKGFNKNDFA
-190 RYHPSGSLGKR
+190 RYHPSGTLGKR
-201 LLLTVENIMQQI
+201 LILTVENIMQRI

-234 KPNGAAIVKCKNDE
+234 KPNGAAIVKCKNNG

-264 EDIDLLD
+264 EDIDQLD
-271 AEKIMTNDPVS
+271 AEKIMTTDPVS

-304 VLPVVSIENG
+304 VLPVVSEENG

>member
-1 MYGLNRSLGV
+1 MSN
-11 TVHSIDEKILRPL
+11 
-24 KSVASE
+24 
-30 IYSYAA
+30 
-36 FNVTASGEF
+36 
-45 SSKRSGEGLSRI
+45 
-57 ADDQQDLL
+57 QDLKIIAASIL
-65 PGFQIQLVDQDD
+65 KTEANELLQAADRVSESIVD
-77 FDAGFKLTDV
+77 AAKLIDNHNGKV
-87 LIFGDHYQDDGGSV
+87 MICGLGKSGLIAQKIAATFCSV
-101 LNMMRALHALK
+101 GRKAVFLHAVDALHGDLGIFEA
-112 SCYGSIPLHAR
+112 GD
-123 QSFPT
+123 PT
-128 IFVRPDLDIIDDL
+128 IVISKSGSTEEIVRLIPILKEFESPLIGIVGNMNSSIIDDL

-175 GVLMSIKGFNKNDFA
+175 GVLMSVKGFNKNDFA

-201 LLLTVENIMQQI
+201 LLLTVENIMQHI

-234 KPNGAAIVKCKNDE
+234 KPNGAAIVKCKNDG

-271 AEKIMTNDPVS
+271 AQKIMTTDPVS

-304 VLPVVSIENG
+304 VLPVVSEENG